1 MRSVLVEPLVTPL
14 EKTEAEAA
22 ARASG
27 LRDVFAGMQL
37 FRTALRQPGVAQIF
51 ATVVEKLVFAGTL
64 DARLRELVLLRVA
77 WLTDG
82 AYEWSNH
89 YPFSKGIGMSDAEI
103 LAVRHWQDEDA
114 ALDADDRFLL
124 QAVDGILDGL
134 SPSEP
139 EVTRLREIVGGDG
152 PLMEFL
158 IIPGIYHA
166 LAMLTE
172 TLGIALDPGKEAW
185 LPDGVAPK
193 PARQRDR

>member
-1 MRSVLVEPLVTPL
+1 
-14 EKTEAEAA
+14 
-22 ARASG
+22 
-27 LRDVFAGMQL
+27 MQV

-64 DARLRELVLLRVA
+64 DARLRELELLRVA

-82 AYEWSNH
+82 VYEWSNH
-89 YPFSKGIGMSDAEI
+89 YPFSKGIGMSDTEI
-103 LAVRHWQDEDA
+103 LAVRHWQDGDPALA
-114 ALDADDRFLL
+114 ANDRFLL

-134 SPSEP
+134 SPSESD
-139 EVTRLREIVGGDG
+139 VARLREIVGGDG

-166 LAMLTE
+166 LATLTE
-172 TLGIALDPGKEAW
+172 TLGIALDPGKVAW

-193 PARQRDR
+193 PGSPSGQ